1 LGLTRHERRRSNW
14 SAGVFVSAHG
24 WPWGCHWFS
33 RPQMGPYTA
42 IVRGRRRNSWC
53 RAGRSLRPR
62 LATSASCWLDWLRGP
77 RSSNTRVTGERSGR

>member
-1 LGLTRHERRRSNW
+1 MTMRLPLVLTPADTS
-14 SAGVFVSAHG
+14 
-24 WPWGCHWFS
+24 
-33 RPQMGPYTA
+33 YTA